1 MSMITDR
8 IGWNEV
14 LLPIDQNYDKIWILV
29 IYFHLKK
36 KTVNSMKC
44 KTTVHAHDT
53 FCPLAQAWHV
63 SYPFNCPITLSNY
76 KHVVYNVLL
85 VGLVMMS
92 DNFVIVLLT
101 IIITYVLNRPEGVYD
116 NSNNPRGDKH
126 CLPSAGIH
134 AATDQCFWS
143 NSGWQQWTCFASKHN
158 PIWSGKY
165 TVTPLNSTSDQDRI
179 SPLSINTLSSRQLM
193 RIKKDINQG
202 VSSWSNTKFSE
213 LSS

>member
-1 MSMITDR
+1 
-8 IGWNEV
+8 
-14 LLPIDQNYDKIWILV
+14 
-29 IYFHLKK
+29 
-36 KTVNSMKC
+36 MKC
-44 KTTVHAHDT
+44 KTTVHTHDT

-76 KHVVYNVLL
+76 KHVVYNVLS

-92 DNFVIVLLT
+92 DNFVVVLLT

-116 NSNNPRGDKH
+116 NSYNPRGDKH

-134 AATDQCFWS
+134 ATTDQCFRS
-143 NSGWQQWTCFASKHN
+143 NSGRQQWTCFASKHN
-158 PIWSGKY
+158 PIWSGKF

>member
-1 MSMITDR
+1 MVIRLSEVQFGDCDLLIMSMITNR
-8 IGWNEV
+8 IGQHEV
-14 LLPIDQNYDKIWILV
+14 LLPIDQTQTKFEYWLFIFI
-29 IYFHLKK
+29 HL
-36 KTVNSMKC
+36 
-44 KTTVHAHDT
+44 HRHDVT
-53 FCPLAQAWHV
+53 
-63 SYPFNCPITLSNY
+63 FNCPITLSNY
-76 KHVVYNVLL
+76 KHVVYNVLS

-92 DNFVIVLLT
+92 DNFVVVLLN

-134 AATDQCFWS
+134 APTDQCFRS
-143 NSGWQQWTCFASKHN
+143 NSGRQQWTCFASKHN
-158 PIWSGKY
+158 PIWSGKF

-179 SPLSINTLSSRQLM
+179 SPLSINTLSSRQLT

>member
-1 MSMITDR
+1 MVIGLSEVQFGDCDLLIMSMITNR
-8 IGWNEV
+8 IGQHEV
-14 LLPIDQNYDKIWILV
+14 LLPIDQTQTKFEYWLFIFI
-29 IYFHLKK
+29 HL
-36 KTVNSMKC
+36 
-44 KTTVHAHDT
+44 HRHDVT
-53 FCPLAQAWHV
+53 L
-63 SYPFNCPITLSNY
+63 NCPITLSNY

-92 DNFVIVLLT
+92 DNFVVVLLN

-116 NSNNPRGDKH
+116 NSYNARGDKH

-134 AATDQCFWS
+134 ATTDQCFWS

-165 TVTPLNSTSDQDRI
+165 TVTPLNSISDQDRI
-179 SPLSINTLSSRQLM
+179 SPLSINTLSSRQLT

>member
-1 MSMITDR
+1 MVIRLSEVQFGDCDLLIMSMITNR
-8 IGWNEV
+8 IGQHEV
-14 LLPIDQNYDKIWILV
+14 LLPIDQTQTKFEYWLFIFI
-29 IYFHLKK
+29 HL
-36 KTVNSMKC
+36 
-44 KTTVHAHDT
+44 HRHDMT
-53 FCPLAQAWHV
+53 
-63 SYPFNCPITLSNY
+63 FNCPITLSNY
-76 KHVVYNVLL
+76 KHVVYNVLS

-92 DNFVIVLLT
+92 NNFVVVLLT

-116 NSNNPRGDKH
+116 NSYNPRGDKH

-134 AATDQCFWS
+134 ATTNQCFRS

-165 TVTPLNSTSDQDRI
+165 TVTPLNSISDQDRI

-193 RIKKDINQG
+193 RIKKDFNQG
-202 VSSWSNTKFSE
+202 ISSWSNTKFSE

>member
-1 MSMITDR
+1 MVIRLSEVQFGDCDLLIMSMITNR
-8 IGWNEV
+8 IGQHEV
-14 LLPIDQNYDKIWILV
+14 LLPIDQTQTKFEYWLFIFI
-29 IYFHLKK
+29 HL
-36 KTVNSMKC
+36 
-44 KTTVHAHDT
+44 HRHDVT
-53 FCPLAQAWHV
+53 L
-63 SYPFNCPITLSNY
+63 NCPITLSNY

-92 DNFVIVLLT
+92 DNFVVVLLN

-116 NSNNPRGDKH
+116 NSYNPRGDKH

-134 AATDQCFWS
+134 ATTDQCFWS

-165 TVTPLNSTSDQDRI
+165 TVTPLNSISDQDRI
-179 SPLSINTLSSRQLM
+179 SPLSINTLSSRQLT

>member
-1 MSMITDR
+1 MVIRLSEVQFGDCDLLIMSMITNR
-8 IGWNEV
+8 IGQHEV
-14 LLPIDQNYDKIWILV
+14 LLPIDQTQTKFEYWLFIFI
-29 IYFHLKK
+29 HL
-36 KTVNSMKC
+36 
-44 KTTVHAHDT
+44 HRHDVT
-53 FCPLAQAWHV
+53 
-63 SYPFNCPITLSNY
+63 FNCPITLSNY
-76 KHVVYNVLL
+76 KHVVYNVLS

-92 DNFVIVLLT
+92 DNFVVVLLN

-116 NSNNPRGDKH
+116 NSYNPRGDKH

-134 AATDQCFWS
+134 AATDQCFRS
-143 NSGWQQWTCFASKHN
+143 NSGRQQWTCFASKHN
-158 PIWSGKY
+158 PIWSGKF

-193 RIKKDINQG
+193 RIKKGINQG

>member
-1 MSMITDR
+1 MVIRLSEVQFGDCDLLIMSMITNR
-8 IGWNEV
+8 IGQHEV
-14 LLPIDQNYDKIWILV
+14 LLPIDQTQTKFEYWLFIFI
-29 IYFHLKK
+29 HL
-36 KTVNSMKC
+36 
-44 KTTVHAHDT
+44 HRHDVT
-53 FCPLAQAWHV
+53 L
-63 SYPFNCPITLSNY
+63 NCPITLSNY

-92 DNFVIVLLT
+92 DNFVVVLLN

-116 NSNNPRGDKH
+116 NSYNARGDKH

-134 AATDQCFWS
+134 ATTDQCFWS

-165 TVTPLNSTSDQDRI
+165 TVTPLNSISDQDRI
-179 SPLSINTLSSRQLM
+179 SPLSINTLSSRQLT

>member
-1 MSMITDR
+1 MN
-8 IGWNEV
+8 IGY
-14 LLPIDQNYDKIWILV
+14 LFSLK
-29 IYFHLKK
+29 KK

-44 KTTVHAHDT
+44 KTTVHTHDT

-76 KHVVYNVLL
+76 KHVVYNVLS

-92 DNFVIVLLT
+92 DNFVVVLLT

-116 NSNNPRGDKH
+116 NSYNPRGDKH
-126 CLPSAGIH
+126 CFPSAGIH
-134 AATDQCFWS
+134 ATTNQCFWS

-165 TVTPLNSTSDQDRI
+165 TVTPLNSISD
-179 SPLSINTLSSRQLM
+179 
-193 RIKKDINQG
+193 
-202 VSSWSNTKFSE
+202 
-213 LSS
+213 

>member
-1 MSMITDR
+1 MVIRLSEVQFGDCDLLIMSMITNR
-8 IGWNEV
+8 IGQHEV
-14 LLPIDQNYDKIWILV
+14 LLPIDQTQTKFEYWLFIFI
-29 IYFHLKK
+29 HL
-36 KTVNSMKC
+36 
-44 KTTVHAHDT
+44 HRHDVT
-53 FCPLAQAWHV
+53 
-63 SYPFNCPITLSNY
+63 FNCPITLSNY

-92 DNFVIVLLT
+92 DNFVVVLLT
-101 IIITYVLNRPEGVYD
+101 IVITYVLNRPEGVYD
-116 NSNNPRGDKH
+116 NSYNPRGDKH

-134 AATDQCFWS
+134 ATTDQCFRS

-165 TVTPLNSTSDQDRI
+165 IVTPLNSTSDQDRI

-202 VSSWSNTKFSE
+202 VSSWSNIKFSE